1 MLLNTWITPLSGNT
15 LRVPLALRL
24 TLGTANASRRSR
36 PPFTTALAVER
47 HRPRWRRRSS
57 TSRRPRRCGLLSGR
71 SIKHGELRIITPHTA
86 RDGRQGTRAADLLER
101 HVGVVR
107 ILEPVEAPVAPLLEE
122 RGHLVA
128 LAARAD
134 AAVAFA
140 GDTAELR
147 RAAVEET
154 DAAAGHLDVEVVAAQ
169 IATGVCRLDD
179 HGLAGYGA
187 RGECEPGTESQYSGS
202 EEHRGRRITYA

>member
-1 MLLNTWITPLSGNT
+1 
-15 LRVPLALRL
+15 
-24 TLGTANASRRSR
+24 
-36 PPFTTALAVER
+36 
-47 HRPRWRRRSS
+47 
-57 TSRRPRRCGLLSGR
+57 
-71 SIKHGELRIITPHTA
+71 
-86 RDGRQGTRAADLLER
+86 
-101 HVGVVR
+101 
-107 ILEPVEAPVAPLLEE
+107 LLEE

-187 RGECEPGTESQYSGS
+187 RGEGEAGIESQYI
-202 EEHRGRRITYA
+202 RGLRNIGRGG